1 MAKYLYKGK
10 VVKTLSVKR
19 PTGAIGGS
27 DVYEFIKHVVDEAA
41 KTRMGVLFTRL
52 EKVLLVHFPQMSAQQ
67 TRLRIYNFIG
77 RGGGEY
83 TKIKDTKGRN
93 IVIRT
98 DVFKTPKGV

>member
-41 KTRMGVLFTRL
+41 KTRMGVF
-52 EKVLLVHFPQMSAQQ
+52 
-67 TRLRIYNFIG
+67 FIG